1 MNGGPYRSF
10 PIGTRLR
17 HAREASQLSLTEVAE
32 RSGLS
37 KGFISRV
44 ERDETS
50 PSVVSLIALCDAIGL
65 TMEMLF
71 KEPRITLIRASDRP
85 QAVMPGEAVS
95 DTLLTAAHEE
105 RITVIETIA
114 APGGSGGEELYSIA
128 SDCEVCYVLE
138 GQVEFRVAG
147 RSILL
152 GPGDAVT
159 FDAQA
164 PHTWRNTSQGSEARL
179 VWIIAPALADPLSYA
194 QVPSNGAAGEAGR

>member
-1 MNGGPYRSF
+1 MNGGPSRSF

-44 ERDETS
+44 ERDDTS
-50 PSVVSLIALCDAIGL
+50 PSVVSLIALCEAVGL

-85 QAVMPGEAVS
+85 QTVMPGEAVS

-138 GQVEFRVAG
+138 GEVEFRVAG

-164 PHTWRNTSQGSEARL
+164 PHTWRNTSHNSGARL

-194 QVPSNGAAGEAGR
+194 QVASSDPPAQA

>member
-1 MNGGPYRSF
+1 MNDGPSRSF

-17 HAREASQLSLTEVAE
+17 HAREASQLSLAEVAE

-50 PSVVSLIALCDAIGL
+50 PSVVSLIALCEAIGL

-95 DTLLTAAHEE
+95 DTLLTAPHEE

-138 GQVEFRVAG
+138 GEVEFRIDG

-152 GPGDAVT
+152 GPGDSVT

-164 PHTWRNTSQGSEARL
+164 PHTWRNTSGSAEARL

-194 QVPSNGAAGEAGR
+194 QVPSSGTTRTTAP